1 MILNLER
8 DIYFQKAY
16 AALYAAVDSGA
27 FADEFE
33 YVIGNYS
40 FKHIGIKRK
49 ISEISGKA
57 IQGNVFDM
65 QTPYGYGGMLSNT
78 GDTIFVSKAFEAYR
92 AHCANEHIAAAFYT
106 FHPFLPY
113 FEEMKSQFNFLR
125 KDREVVIVPLQ
136 ASREERWA
144 GYASN
149 TRNILRNCTKQLTYS
164 LSEDLQAFK
173 ALYYQTMEKN
183 KATSFYYFDD
193 AYFEGLLNLDDCS
206 LVSVNYEGKA
216 ISMAFLFHSD
226 VLGHYH
232 LSANDSTYSKL
243 NGNYFLLEE
252 SIEFLKSKQL
262 NYFMLGGG
270 RTNAEDDSLYKF
282 KRKFSSMTLP
292 YYIGGIIFDEEK
304 YIELCN
310 LWQVNNPSIGNNY
323 FLKYRF

>member
-1 MILNLER
+1 MLNLEQ

-16 AALYAAVDSGA
+16 AALYAAAGSQAYV
-27 FADEFE
+27 DEFDYCE
-33 YVIGNYS
+33 GNHS
-40 FKHIGIKRK
+40 FKHIGIKRR
-49 ISEISGKA
+49 ISEIGGKA
-57 IQGNVFDM
+57 IQGDIYDM
-65 QTPYGYGGMLSNT
+65 QTPYGYGGMLLNT
-78 GDTIFVSKAFEAYR
+78 GDARFISEAFKAYR
-92 AHCANEHIAAAFYT
+92 AHCSKGHITAAFYT
-106 FHPFLPY
+106 FHPFLPK

-125 KDREVVIVPLQ
+125 KDREVVIVPLES
-136 ASREERWA
+136 SREDRWA

-149 TRNILRNCTKQLTYS
+149 TRNILRNCAKQLTYS
-164 LSEDLQAFK
+164 LSDDLQAFK

-183 KATSFYYFDD
+183 KASNFYYFDD
-193 AYFEGLLNLDDCS
+193 AYFEGLMNLKDCS
-206 LVSVNYEGKA
+206 LVSVEYEGKA

-232 LSANDSTYSKL
+232 LSANDSAYSKL

-252 SIEFLKSKQL
+252 SIEFLKTKQL

-292 YYIGGIIFDEEK
+292 YYIGGMIFDEDK
-304 YIELCN
+304 YAELCN
-310 LWQVNNPSIGNNY
+310 LWQECNPEIKNNY